1 MAARIVEVRNA
12 LAAAIT
18 TWWTPSAPD
27 AVLTPWRF
35 DLDSKTH
42 TGRKVYVF
50 PSEYARENVA
60 RGREQCD
67 YAFALI
73 VAERYEEQGQPPDS
87 WTDERV
93 EWCESLLEHLDTPG
107 NLLLSSLW
115 PQEAA
120 VTTVF
125 DLEELSARKLF
136 FSVLNLTYRERP

>member
-1 MAARIVEVRNA
+1 MAARIVQVRNA
-12 LAAAIT
+12 LAAAISA
-18 TWWTPSAPD
+18 WWTPSAPD

-35 DLDSKTH
+35 DLDTKTH

-50 PSEYARENVA
+50 PSDYTTENIA
-60 RGREQCD
+60 RGFEQGD
-67 YAFALI
+67 YGFTLI
-73 VAERYEEQGQPPDS
+73 VAEKYEEQGEPPDA

-93 EWCESLLEHLDTPG
+93 EWCESLYQLLADPEA
-107 NLLLSSLW
+107 LLLSSLW

-136 FSVLNLTYRERP
+136 FSVLNVTYRERP

>member
-12 LAAAIT
+12 LAAAISA
-18 TWWTPSAPD
+18 WWTPTAPN

-35 DLDSKTH
+35 DIDTKTH

-50 PSEYARENVA
+50 PSEYLRENIA
-60 RGREQCD
+60 RGAEQAD
-67 YAFALI
+67 YTFAVL
-73 VAERYEEQGQPPDS
+73 VAERYEDQGQPPDS
-87 WTDERV
+87 WTDDRV
-93 EWCESLLEHLDTPG
+93 EWCESLLEQLDTPG

-125 DLEELSARKLF
+125 DLEELTARKLF
-136 FSVLNLTYRERP
+136 LSVLNVTYRERP